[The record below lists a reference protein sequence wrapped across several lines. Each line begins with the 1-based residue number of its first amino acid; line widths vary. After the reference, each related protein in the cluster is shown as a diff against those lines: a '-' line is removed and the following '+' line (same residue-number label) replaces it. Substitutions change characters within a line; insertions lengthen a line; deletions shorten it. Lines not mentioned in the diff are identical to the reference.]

1 MYKENTAAPN
11 KRRGGHSED
20 HNKLI
25 HSLSHTR
32 TTMDPSP
39 TLHTP
44 PTNYYF
50 NGTSDAIAAA
60 AARDLMTTLS
70 CGTLDDETQLM
81 TL

>member
-1 MYKENTAAPN
+1 MYKENTAALYN
-11 KRRGGHSED
+11 RRGGHSED

-32 TTMDPSP
+32 TTMDAPAP
-39 TLHTP
+39 NNAFLHA
-44 PTNYYF
+44 F
-50 NGTSDAIAAA
+50 GAA